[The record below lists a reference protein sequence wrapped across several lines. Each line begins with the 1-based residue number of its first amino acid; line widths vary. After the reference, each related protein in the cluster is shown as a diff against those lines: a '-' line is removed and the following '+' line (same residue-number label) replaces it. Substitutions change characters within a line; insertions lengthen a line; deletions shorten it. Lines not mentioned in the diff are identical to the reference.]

1 MLIFSLRQVF
11 LAGWFYPGILR
22 GHPDVS
28 PHFSVIFR
36 PCPSNCN
43 VPFDDSDPFDSLR
56 QRQRQGF
63 IRQVGRG
70 PFANPSQFADI
81 VNHHGDEDF
90 CADRCLRGVSS
101 RYSHF
106 PWTVLANWKV
116 RVQNPVIPNAQWDVR
131 LRCNVFP
138 YGGLSLWMMISG
150 HFPQG
155 AEPTKVV
162 EVLSQLDPRNQRGP
176 KCLVMDGE
184 ALSANEVLNAFG
196 RMTVGG
202 IFPEAS
208 WNLDKESL
216 YSILLLTR
224 TNPCPLP
231 ERDFGMLAGL
241 SRGVAG
247 WESLAADI
255 VDSYKQTDYGL
266 FKQDV
271 CFVRRSGIV
280 AYLPDP
286 FEKIDTGVRRKRV
299 LWWILRPAELAV
311 LQGVI
316 ARDYIEDVQK
326 TRAELMRARFGV
338 KSKVR
343 NFLRFTFVQATPL
356 LFLRD
361 LTSFH
366 EGLPAGEAKLYHR
379 IAAVAGI
386 EQRLVSLRDVIHEFV
401 DESEGWEAPVL
412 SVLRPLI
419 SIGRKFAGV

>member
-11 LAGWFYPGILR
+11 LVGWFYPGILR
-22 GHPDVS
+22 GHPSVS
-28 PHFSVIFR
+28 PHFSLIFR
-36 PCPSNCN
+36 PCPSDCN
-43 VPFDDSDPFDSLR
+43 VPFDYSDPLHNER
-56 QRQRQGF
+56 RRF

-70 PFANPSQFADI
+70 PFANPSQFTDI
-81 VNHHGDEDF
+81 VVYRGEGDF
-90 CADRCLRGVSS
+90 CADNCLRGVSS

-106 PWTVLANWKV
+106 PWAVLANWKV
-116 RVQNPVIPNAQWDVR
+116 RVQTPVIPNAQWNVR

-138 YGGLSLWMMISG
+138 YGGLTLWMMISG

-162 EVLSQLDPRNQRGP
+162 EELCQLDPRNQRGP
-176 KCLVMDGE
+176 KSLVVGGE

-202 IFPEAS
+202 MFPEAS

-224 TNPCPLP
+224 TSPSPLP

-241 SRGVAG
+241 SRGVPS
-247 WESLAADI
+247 WESLADDI
-255 VDSYKQTDYGL
+255 LDSYKQTDYGL

-271 CFVRRSGIV
+271 CFIRRSGIL

-286 FEKIDTGVRRKRV
+286 FEKVDTGVRRKRV

-316 ARDYIEDVQK
+316 ARDYIEDVRR
-326 TRAELMRARFGV
+326 TRAELMRARFNA
-338 KSKVR
+338 KSRVR
-343 NFLRFTFVQATPL
+343 NFLRSTFVQATPL

-361 LTSFH
+361 LTSFQ

-386 EQRLVSLRDVIHEFV
+386 DQRLVSLREVIHEFV
-401 DESEGWEAPVL
+401 DECESWEAPVL

-419 SIGRKFAGV
+419 SVGRKFAGV